1 VNAGALFFAVALAAT
16 LIFGRFVCG
25 WACHLVALQD
35 LCGWALKNVGFRP
48 KPFRSRLL
56 VLVPLAA
63 ALYMFVWPSAY
74 RWWVG
79 EARPPW
85 TSELVKSDFWATFP
99 GPVIAILTLVIC
111 GFGIVY
117 FLGNKGFCTYACPYG
132 GFFGVLDKFSPARI
146 RVTEDCNG
154 CGHCSGVCTSNVKVA
169 DEVRLYGMVVDPG
182 CMKCMDC
189 VSVCPNDALYFGFG
203 RPAAMAG
210 APAGPLRK
218 VRYDGTWAEE
228 ITMAVVFVAVLFCY
242 RTLYGQVPF
251 LFSLGLSAI
260 TTYLF
265 LKAWHVLR
273 RRDMSFHGFVLKRHG
288 AVTRAGGVYAVLA
301 AVLLLFVAHSG
312 WMRYSQW
319 RGEWWHE
326 RVTAAV
332 GGWPMAAS
340 LQPMIFP
347 AEREAIAAARTH
359 LSKVERWGLVGVPSV
374 QRQLAWLDLL
384 DGDTA
389 SAEERVRRLADRM
402 RRKDA
407 TLLNLA
413 QIQTFRGDAA
423 AAWDLTRQV
432 VERQPENAEARF
444 QLGLLLLRRGEA
456 EAAGE
461 QFREAV
467 ALDRGAAAHG
477 EDRRAQIMSH
487 YYLAESLRRAGRLDE
502 SVEVESHAPVAAEVF
517 TATLDRAIRLQPGS
531 GGFHRMLGV
540 QLMRMGRLEGAMYE
554 LARAIELDPDDFNAR
569 IHAGR
574 LMVRTGNI
582 EEAVEQ
588 YAQARRIGPR
598 AWIAH
603 SESAIASAMARR
615 FDEAVAHG
623 RRAAELNPRSAD
635 IRANIGA
642 ALVSS
647 GDVAGAAAEYRAAV
661 RLAPGEPE
669 YKMRLGVLLAGLGE
683 AAEAR
688 YLFEEVVR
696 TSDGGLREAAR
707 QALAELERPR

>member
-1 VNAGALFFAVALAAT
+1 
-16 LIFGRFVCG
+16 
-25 WACHLVALQD
+25 
-35 LCGWALKNVGFRP
+35 
-48 KPFRSRLL
+48 
-56 VLVPLAA
+56 
-63 ALYMFVWPSAY
+63 
-74 RWWVG
+74 
-79 EARPPW
+79 
-85 TSELVKSDFWATFP
+85 
-99 GPVIAILTLVIC
+99 
-111 GFGIVY
+111 
-117 FLGNKGFCTYACPYG
+117 
-132 GFFGVLDKFSPARI
+132 
-146 RVTEDCNG
+146 
-154 CGHCSGVCTSNVKVA
+154 
-169 DEVRLYGMVVDPG
+169 
-182 CMKCMDC
+182 
-189 VSVCPNDALYFGFG
+189 
-203 RPAAMAG
+203 
-210 APAGPLRK
+210 
-218 VRYDGTWAEE
+218 
-228 ITMAVVFVAVLFCY
+228 
-242 RTLYGQVPF
+242 
-251 LFSLGLSAI
+251 
-260 TTYLF
+260 
-265 LKAWHVLR
+265 
-273 RRDMSFHGFVLKRHG
+273 
-288 AVTRAGGVYAVLA
+288 
-301 AVLLLFVAHSG
+301 
-312 WMRYSQW
+312 
-319 RGEWWHE
+319 
-326 RVTAAV
+326 
-332 GGWPMAAS
+332 
-340 LQPMIFP
+340 
-347 AEREAIAAARTH
+347 
-359 LSKVERWGLVGVPSV
+359 
-374 QRQLAWLDLL
+374 
-384 DGDTA
+384 
-389 SAEERVRRLADRM
+389 M

-688 YLFEEVVR
+688 SARGGASGAGGTGAAALTHN
-696 TSDGGLREAAR
+696 TSRKRQRPVSRAVGVSRRSPATAR
-707 QALAELERPR
+707 SSTSASGSD